1 MSPPKSTRSA
11 VPGGSTALVSEAL
24 IAELE
29 RQISLDVL
37 PHVAMTKHVAALIGS
52 TESVLSQERY
62 LGRSTIPY
70 TKIGRRVRYLRPD
83 VIAYLAHHRV
93 QGAA

>member
-1 MSPPKSTRSA
+1 
-11 VPGGSTALVSEAL
+11 
-24 IAELE
+24 
-29 RQISLDVL
+29 
-37 PHVAMTKHVAALIGS
+37 MTKHVAALIGS